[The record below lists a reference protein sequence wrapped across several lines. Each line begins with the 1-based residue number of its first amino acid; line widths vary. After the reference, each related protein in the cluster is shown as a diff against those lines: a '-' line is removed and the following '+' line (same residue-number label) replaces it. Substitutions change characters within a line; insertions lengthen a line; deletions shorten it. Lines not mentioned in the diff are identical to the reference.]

1 MMPPS
6 TRIRFRQPERDY
18 GHRPLFDKLGVK
30 PNHRVCVV
38 GVKDARFIV
47 ELAGVV
53 PASAFEKPTANV
65 DMIFFGAEDVSA
77 LAALKTLETTIKRT
91 GVIWV
96 VYPRGQK
103 HIRER
108 DVIAA
113 GKSAGLVDN
122 KVCRF
127 SDTHTALRLVV
138 PLARR

>member
-1 MMPPS
+1 VTLIP
-6 TRIRFRQPERDY
+6 IRSKHRQPEYDF

-30 PNHRVCVV
+30 ANQRVCVV
-38 GVKDARFIV
+38 SLKDAKFIV
-47 ELAGVV
+47 DLAGVV
-53 PASAFEKPTANV
+53 PSSAVERPSKNV

-77 LAALKTLETTIKRT
+77 LAALKSLEPSLRRT

-113 GKSAGLVDN
+113 GKLAGLTDN